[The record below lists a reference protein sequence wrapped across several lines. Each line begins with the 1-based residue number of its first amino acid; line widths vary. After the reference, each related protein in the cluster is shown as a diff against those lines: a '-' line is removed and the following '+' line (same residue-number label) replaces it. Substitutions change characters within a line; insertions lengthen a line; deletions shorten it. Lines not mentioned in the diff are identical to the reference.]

1 MIFILLKF
9 HKDSLSNFGV
19 INRNFGE
26 LLKNSLRI
34 AGDIL
39 KNTVEESIARKKLR
53 IGLRQNYLTTHAIS
67 YIYDKLIKNADRVFY
82 YCCIFGRKLL
92 MP

>member
-19 INRNFGE
+19 INRNFGG

-34 AGDIL
+34 AEDIL
-39 KNTVEESIARKKLR
+39 KNTVEESIA
-53 IGLRQNYLTTHAIS
+53 
-67 YIYDKLIKNADRVFY
+67 
-82 YCCIFGRKLL
+82 
-92 MP
+92 